1 MVIFHSYVSLPEGI
15 HVLTISVASV
25 CAYGAYQWT
34 VERFVWIW
42 QMLNASNLLEQ
53 HGDRDCS
60 YTSEKDYVFVQTS
73 MILWFQACLKPV
85 LTFHVIIICSTWGL
99 FTKIIQNRCLAR
111 GVAKILA
118 AFRWSLAACRRPRA
132 GVWDQEPTQSTLSD
146 RCTLTLK
153 YRM

>member
-1 MVIFHSYVSLPEGI
+1 MLVYQRVFTYWQFRLRAFVHTEHTSGPWSGLFGYGKCWMHQTYWNSMEIGI
-15 HVLTISVASV
+15 VHTH
-25 CAYGAYQWT
+25 QKKT
-34 VERFVWIW
+34 
-42 QMLNASNLLEQ
+42 N
-53 HGDRDCS
+53 
-60 YTSEKDYVFVQTS
+60 VFVQTS